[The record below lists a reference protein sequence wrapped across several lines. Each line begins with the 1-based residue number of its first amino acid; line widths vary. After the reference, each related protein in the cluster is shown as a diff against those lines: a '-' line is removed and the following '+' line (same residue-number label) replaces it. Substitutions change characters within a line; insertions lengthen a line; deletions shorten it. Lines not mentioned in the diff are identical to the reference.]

1 MEPTGGLCH
10 WGAMAEQT
18 PRSGGFFLMA
28 AILIGF
34 GWGVA
39 GGDPMKGVL
48 LGTAIGIAI
57 AVLIW
62 VADRMRGR
70 R

>member
-1 MEPTGGLCH
+1 MNASNPK
-10 WGAMAEQT
+10 A
-18 PRSGGFFLMA
+18 GGFFLMA

-39 GGDPMKGVL
+39 GGDVMKGVII
-48 LGTAIGIAI
+48 GTAAGIAI
-57 AVLIW
+57 AVLLW
-62 VADRMRGR
+62 LLDLKR